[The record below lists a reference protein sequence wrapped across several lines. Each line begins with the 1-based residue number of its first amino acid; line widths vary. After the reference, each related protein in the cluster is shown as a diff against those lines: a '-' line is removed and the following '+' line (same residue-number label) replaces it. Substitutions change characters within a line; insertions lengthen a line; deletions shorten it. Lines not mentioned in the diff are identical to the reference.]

1 MTNNTSFFV
10 APYLAAVPLLLSS
23 VLVQANEV
31 TTEAVERSQ
40 HTKTIQVIGT
50 AEQTGV
56 DTQLTPESSAIT
68 HPIKD
73 SGELLRSVNGVTA
86 LRRAGH
92 GFEPIIRGQ
101 QQGQLNILSD
111 GGQIISACP
120 SRMDPATSYIGM
132 ESFDSVTVIK
142 GNRSVIYGSGGSGGT
157 VIFER
162 QRPIFDDKPYQGK
175 ITLGHTDNSE
185 ATSGSIDV
193 STGGTIHG
201 NQTGFIRA
209 YAEKTETGNYD
220 DGNGDTVSSSY
231 KSLTQGILLGGDIT
245 ESDYIQLGLEQSRQ
259 EDVYY
264 SGNGMDS
271 PYADA
276 DHIRAKWVHDA
287 SLGFVDDFELS
298 VYRSDVNHLM
308 DNYTVRDRRPVMGMP
323 PMPMGMAAP
332 SSTDSWGGRFLANT
346 YLDSADIRYGADYK
360 ASNQKATRY
369 MDNDTDY
376 GNGFAMSTS
385 ILWPD
390 AQLRNTGVFG
400 EVDYFLS
407 DVNTLRVGV
416 RFDHWTAEAKGAD
429 DSYNMMPPRTPNGLY
444 EDYYGYDADKRSENE
459 ISLVIGWDRKLS
471 DTMTLDVNLSR
482 TARAPDAT
490 ELYIASDK
498 EMMGNQNDWVGNP
511 DLDFEIHHQVDIN
524 LSQATRSYS
533 WSATAFYDQVEDYI
547 ERYQAGTGM
556 NSIYKYRNV
565 DALLAGV
572 ELEGQY
578 KFTEELS
585 TRATLAY
592 TRGMNTEDSTDLSQI
607 APLEAHLYADYK
619 TGAWGTGFEWV
630 VADGQDHV
638 SDTSGLDAG
647 ESTGF
652 GVLHWQA
659 HYNVMN
665 DLTLKAGVENVF
677 DKAYAYH
684 VNAASVDPFSS
695 DAVRVNEPGR
705 QFWVKGEFVF

>member
-1 MTNNTSFFV
+1 MINK
-10 APYLAAVPLLLSS
+10 PYLAAVPLLLSS
-23 VLVQANEV
+23 VLLSSESLANEAAQEEV
-31 TTEAVERSQ
+31 NRSQ
-40 HTKTIQVIGT
+40 HTKTIQIIGV
-50 AEQTGV
+50 AEETSI

-101 QQGQLNILSD
+101 QQGQINILSD
-111 GGQIISACP
+111 GGYIVSACP

-157 VIFER
+157 VVFER
-162 QRPIFDDKPYQGK
+162 QRPIFEDKPYQGK

-193 STGGTIHG
+193 AAGGSIRG
-201 NQTGFIRA
+201 SQQGFVRA
-209 YAEKTETGNYD
+209 YAEKTESGHYE
-220 DGNGDTVSSSY
+220 DGNGDTVSSAY
-231 KSLTQGILLGGDIT
+231 KSSIQGLMLGADVT
-245 ESDYIQLGLEQSRQ
+245 ESDYIQLGYEQSRQ
-259 EDVYY
+259 DDVYY
-264 SGNGMDS
+264 AGNGMDS

-276 DHIRAKWVHDA
+276 DHIRAKWVHDV

-332 SSTDSWGGRFLANT
+332 SSTDSWGGRLLANT
-346 YLDSADIRYGADYK
+346 HLDSADLRYGADYR
-360 ASNQKATRY
+360 ASNQEATRY
-369 MDNDTDY
+369 MDNDTNY

-407 DVNTLRVGV
+407 SEDTLRAGV
-416 RFDHWTAEAKGAD
+416 RVDHWTADAKAAD
-429 DSYNMMPPRTPNGLY
+429 DTYNMMPARTPNELY
-444 EDYYGYDADKRSENE
+444 ETYYGYEADKRSETE
-459 ISLVIGWDRKLS
+459 VSLVVGWDRALS
-471 DTMTLDVNLSR
+471 DTMALNVNLSR
-482 TARAPDAT
+482 TARAPEAT

-511 DLDFEIHHQVDIN
+511 EIDFEIHHQLDVS
-524 LSQATRSYS
+524 LSQSTRQYS

-556 NSIYKYRNV
+556 ISILKYRNV
-565 DALLAGV
+565 DAMLAGL

-585 TRATLAY
+585 SRATLAY
-592 TRGMNTEDSTDLSQI
+592 TRGMNTDDSTDLSQI
-607 APLEAHLYADYK
+607 APLEAHLYADYNTAK
-619 TGAWGTGFEWV
+619 WGTGFEWV
-630 VADGQDHV
+630 VADEQTHI
-638 SDTSGLDAG
+638 SETSGYDAG
-647 ESTGF
+647 ETSGF

-659 HYNVMN
+659 HYNVLD
-665 DLTLKAGVENVF
+665 DLTVKAGVENVF

-684 VNAASVDPFSS
+684 VNAAKSDPFSS

-705 QFWVKGEFVF
+705 QFWIKGEFVF

>member
-1 MTNNTSFFV
+1 MKYST
-10 APYLAAVPLLLSS
+10 PYLAAVPLLLGSLIANAS
-23 VLVQANEV
+23 DVQDQDVNHSKHSKA
-31 TTEAVERSQ
+31 
-40 HTKTIQVIGT
+40 IQIIGT
-50 AEQTGV
+50 AE
-56 DTQLTPESSAIT
+56 DTSIDTYMTPESSAIT

-92 GFEPIIRGQ
+92 GFDPIIRGQ

-111 GGQIISACP
+111 GGHIVSACP

-162 QRPIFDDKPYQGK
+162 QRPVFEDGKFYQGK

-185 ATSGSIDV
+185 ATSGSVDV
-193 STGGTIHG
+193 SVGGSK
-201 NQTGFIRA
+201 GFIRA
-209 YAEKTETGNYD
+209 YAEKTDSGNYE
-220 DGNGDTVSSSY
+220 DGNDNTVSSAY
-231 KSLTQGILLGGDIT
+231 KSLTQGIMMGVDVT
-245 ESDYIQLGLEQSRQ
+245 EADYLQLGLEQSRQ
-259 EDVYY
+259 DDVYY
-264 SGNGMDS
+264 AGNGMDS

-276 DHIRAKWVHDA
+276 DHIRAKWVHEA
-287 SLGFVDDFELS
+287 AIGFVDDFELS

-323 PMPMGMAAP
+323 PMPMDMAAP
-332 SSTDSWGGRFLANT
+332 SSTDSWGGRLLANS
-346 YLDSADIRYGADYK
+346 YLDSADVRYGLDYR

-369 MDNDTDY
+369 MDNDRDY
-376 GNGFAMSTS
+376 GNGFTMSTS

-390 AQLRNTGVFG
+390 AQLRNTGVFA

-407 DVNTLRVGV
+407 DQDTLRAGLRV
-416 RFDHWTAEAKGAD
+416 DHWTAEAKAAD
-429 DSYNMMPPRTPNGLY
+429 DTYNMMPARTPNELY
-444 EDYYGYDADKRSENE
+444 ETYYGYETDKRSENE
-459 ISLVIGWDRKLS
+459 VSLVIGWDRKLT
-471 DTMTLDVNLSR
+471 DTLSFNLNLSR
-482 TARAPDAT
+482 TARAPEGT

-498 EMMGNQNDWVGNP
+498 ERMGNQDDWVGNP
-511 DLDFEIHHQVDIN
+511 ELDFEIHHQLDIS
-524 LSQATRSYS
+524 LSQASREYS

-556 NSIYKYRNV
+556 NSIMKYRNV
-565 DALLAGV
+565 DAMLAGV

-578 KFTEELS
+578 KFTDSIS

-592 TRGMNTEDSTDLSQI
+592 TRGMNTDDSTDLAQI
-607 APLEAHLYADYK
+607 APLEAHLYADYN
-619 TGAWGTGFEWV
+619 AANWGTGFEWV

-638 SDTSGLDAG
+638 NETNGLDAG
-647 ESTGF
+647 ESSGF

-659 HYNVMN
+659 HYKLM
-665 DLTLKAGVENVF
+665 DALTLKTGVENVF
-677 DKAYAYH
+677 DKTYAYH
-684 VNAASVDPFSS
+684 VNAANVDPFSP

-705 QFWVKGEFVF
+705 QFWVKGELQF